1 MRVGLSVTG
10 LMVGAALLAA
20 PAFAA
25 PLAGT
30 SQNLLS
36 QAQTQGQSL
45 DDATVVP
52 VQYRRWR
59 GGPRYGGRRGGG
71 NGGAVAAGV
80 VGGLILGTII
90 AGAAQRQNAV
100 NYCAQ
105 RFRSY
110 DPGSGTYVGNDGRR
124 HSCP

>member
-1 MRVGLSVTG
+1 
-10 LMVGAALLAA
+10 MVGAALLAA

-25 PLAGT
+25 PVSGA
-30 SQNLLS
+30 SVNLS
-36 QAQTQGQSL
+36 AQAQPS

-52 VQYRRWR
+52 VQYRR
-59 GGPRYGGRRGGG
+59 GPRYGGRRGGG
-71 NGGAVAAGV
+71 GGNGGAVAAGI

-90 AGAAQRQNAV
+90 AGEAQRQNAV

-110 DPGSGTYVGNDGRR
+110 DPGSGTYLGNDGRR

>member
-1 MRVGLSVTG
+1 MRFGLSVTG
-10 LMVGAALLAA
+10 LLAGVALLAA

-25 PLAGT
+25 PLAGA

-36 QAQTQGQSL
+36 QAQTQGQSI

-52 VQYRRWR
+52 VQYRR
-59 GGPRYGGRRGGG
+59 GPRYGGRRGGGG

-90 AGAAQRQNAV
+90 AGEAQRQNSV